1 MYFDPSPV
9 AKLPHSLFL
18 SSPAETPF
26 GRYPEPKSKLEK
38 IYDTENANTTWQ
50 SVLISKMAEQAYVRL
65 RKFMAYDFLRKL
77 KR

>member
-9 AKLPHSLFL
+9 AKLLHSLFL
-18 SSPAETPF
+18 SRPAETPF
-26 GRYPEPKSKLEK
+26 GRYPAPKLEK
-38 IYDTENANTTWQ
+38 IYDTENTNTSWQ